1 MLLQVLFCTF
11 NTIYPRPLLPSP
23 CSSTQ
28 PCFNIETSQ
37 ANFQKQQRRLFS
49 QKRHVGHRSKR
60 KLNRG
65 RSIGG
70 YKKWGLCS
78 KKCWKPPKVKT
89 GQERNR
95 KQRKS
100 ADKGTRKR
108 WKGDGQNLKKISV
121 KRGRQ
126 VKWCQRNK
134 CWSRDNNW
142 DAISK
147 GRKEWERT
155 NVNKNQSKRGKG
167 QGRRATNWGCT
178 HRQRNKWSP
187 GNRKKIRKR
196 CPKGGCGKRKRNKFK
211 STKKAGWKRRGC
223 VGRGKLTNFKR
234 KANAKSRKT
243 QGLVQRKPPKNQDSI
258 DPVSYL
264 EK

>member
-100 ADKGTRKR
+100 AEKGTRKR
-108 WKGDGQNLKKISV
+108 WKGGGQNLKKISV
-121 KRGRQ
+121 KRRRQ
-126 VKWCQRNK
+126 ARWCQRYK
-134 CWSRDNNW
+134 CWSRDKIKRDN
-142 DAISK
+142 K
-147 GRKEWERT
+147 GRKEWEKQ
-155 NVNKNQSKRGKG
+155 NVNKNQSKRGRGKG
-167 QGRRATNWGCT
+167 QGRRAKNWGCT
-178 HRQRNKWSP
+178 HRQRKKWSP
-187 GNRKKIRKR
+187 GNKKQIRKR
-196 CPKGGCGKRKRNKFK
+196 CPKGGGGKRKQNKSK
-211 STKKAGWKRRGC
+211 STTNDGWKRRGC
-223 VGRGKLTNFKR
+223 FGRGKTNCKR
-234 KANAKSRKT
+234 KANANSRKT
-243 QGLVQRKPPKNQDSI
+243 FGRIQRKPHKNQDSV
-258 DPVSYL
+258 DPMSYL

>member
-100 ADKGTRKR
+100 ADKGTRNR
-108 WKGDGQNLKKISV
+108 WKGDGQNKISV
-121 KRGRQ
+121 KRRRQ

-223 VGRGKLTNFKR
+223 VGRGQTN
-234 KANAKSRKT
+234 
-243 QGLVQRKPPKNQDSI
+243 
-258 DPVSYL
+258 
-264 EK
+264 